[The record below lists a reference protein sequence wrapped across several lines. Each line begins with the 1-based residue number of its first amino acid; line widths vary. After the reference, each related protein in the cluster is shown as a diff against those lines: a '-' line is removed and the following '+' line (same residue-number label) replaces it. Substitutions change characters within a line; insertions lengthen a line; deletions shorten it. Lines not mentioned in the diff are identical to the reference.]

1 MLFKILYS
9 IVIIKIKNTNN
20 IDMKVSITVVNYHYV
35 LNRYCNQYIY
45 YYNTKSVDT
54 LYMLSEP
61 CRNGECLDQ

>member
-1 MLFKILYS
+1 
-9 IVIIKIKNTNN
+9 
-20 IDMKVSITVVNYHYV
+20 MKVSITVVNYHYV